1 VNKISI
7 IVVALVSC
15 FSVALSQGDKRSKMQ
30 TLVERGD
37 SLNGMRVG
45 MWDYFDHP
53 RQLSLRIDYD
63 KGKLVFIRPDTSHF
77 YVRDGEQ
84 WVPRKLAIPCR
95 FNGSISSLIDH
106 YDQFSIPYEM
116 VLEKKY
122 FSSWLTFQV
131 EPNGIATNP
140 EVHNDPGYGL
150 KDEILALF
158 FSAPNYWIPGRDGA
172 GKFVTCRMGIRFDFC
187 TTCES
192 NPPFPLKIL
201 FTGINPARKGPWE
214 DSSPSFVFSPDNN
227 KLMIMPSKLDA
238 SSPNER
244 ALIIDLQSKAIQPVP
259 FDHSGNS
266 WWLNNEQI
274 LFMPKYYNRTP
285 NVLAI
290 LELPTNKITFLS
302 DSTTFSHRLS
312 ADRKKLAY
320 ITSSNGLYT
329 LYFSD
334 LSTGTSNK
342 ILQTDKLFTLESW
355 SPDGRFL
362 MMQIPEGSF
371 IKYLIVNHES
381 GETIQLPLMNAR
393 FCGWSLDGSRVY
405 QYKSTSNEYTSFSER
420 ERPTQYDGIVQ
431 IQTIKTTQYE
441 PIFELFETNFLSGTL
456 PQNLFKKSKNI
467 TIRYSASTN
476 RFLLVMDNSAYL
488 LENYSKAKPIK
499 IIEKCSLAEWSN
511 DGNLIAYQNSKDKKL
526 YLYTVATE
534 QTEGLTTV
542 SDKILLKR

>member
-1 VNKISI
+1 
-7 IVVALVSC
+7 
-15 FSVALSQGDKRSKMQ
+15 
-30 TLVERGD
+30 
-37 SLNGMRVG
+37 
-45 MWDYFDHP
+45 
-53 RQLSLRIDYD
+53 
-63 KGKLVFIRPDTSHF
+63 
-77 YVRDGEQ
+77 
-84 WVPRKLAIPCR
+84 
-95 FNGSISSLIDH
+95 
-106 YDQFSIPYEM
+106 
-116 VLEKKY
+116 
-122 FSSWLTFQV
+122 
-131 EPNGIATNP
+131 
-140 EVHNDPGYGL
+140 
-150 KDEILALF
+150 
-158 FSAPNYWIPGRDGA
+158 
-172 GKFVTCRMGIRFDFC
+172 
-187 TTCES
+187 
-192 NPPFPLKIL
+192 
-201 FTGINPARKGPWE
+201 
-214 DSSPSFVFSPDNN
+214 
-227 KLMIMPSKLDA
+227 
-238 SSPNER
+238 
-244 ALIIDLQSKAIQPVP
+244 
-259 FDHSGNS
+259 
-266 WWLNNEQI
+266 
-274 LFMPKYYNRTP
+274 
-285 NVLAI
+285 
-290 LELPTNKITFLS
+290 
-302 DSTTFSHRLS
+302 
-312 ADRKKLAY
+312 
-320 ITSSNGLYT
+320 
-329 LYFSD
+329 
-334 LSTGTSNK
+334 
-342 ILQTDKLFTLESW
+342 
-355 SPDGRFL
+355 